1 MKITSLEVSG
11 FRAFSG
17 SERLDLDGDIVL
29 VVGVNGQGKT
39 SLFDAILWALTGEIS
54 RLGRPAPVVSLF
66 SDSGEAR
73 VEVTIVSDDGRTL
86 VVSRQSDG
94 LSDNLLLKEGN
105 HEFRGAEAEYE
116 LLRRIWPEGLTAKE
130 SKEALRSAME
140 RGVYLQQD
148 VLTDFLTTDTDQ
160 HRFNAIS
167 ELIGTG
173 RATELQV
180 ALESSR
186 KAWSGATNRMMSG
199 MAKTQERLSGL
210 EDRVRGLSG
219 AIPIQT
225 TSQDQWTTW
234 WAHAKHLGVSDIRV
248 PRIPSSDAHNAIDI
262 AMGELRSIESSCER
276 RGDRLRALANELREL
291 QPPVFNLDALQR
303 EAEESSRALEAARK
317 NLAEAEDNAE
327 ATRRRQLA
335 LYSEQ
340 QELKLLAEVALR
352 HLGEQCPVCQQTY
365 DTASTRER
373 LESMLQANAH
383 MAVSQNSIPDLVE
396 LTNHVQVME
405 ANASA
410 AAATLHNAR
419 RQDHLRADIQQRI
432 LRGLADLGVAIPSKG
447 DASRE
452 IESALHENAREIGR
466 LSAARMQGEHL
477 AFSLVRSGQ
486 LSRRGE
492 FDREVST
499 LRLRLQTTQ
508 NEIRARQHAGDQA
521 SKIIDALRDVS
532 SDLVEDVLSRLEPLL
547 QRIYATADPHPEFRV
562 ARLISRMHRGR
573 GRVLAEVSDQLHG
586 NRVETPDAFLSSSQ
600 LNVLAVS
607 VFLALNLGLPTP
619 PLTLAILDDPIQS
632 LDDLNLLGL
641 VDLLRRMRERRQLM
655 ISTHDIRI
663 ASLLERKLRPVSASQ
678 RTILVELEGWTRE
691 GPVTAQR
698 DITSDPV
705 PFRVAVA

>member
-54 RLGRPAPVVSLF
+54 RLGRSAPVVSLF

-73 VEVTIVSDDGRTL
+73 VEVTIVSDNGRAL
-86 VVSRQSDG
+86 VASRHSDG
-94 LSDNLLLKEGN
+94 QSESLLLKEDN
-105 HEFRGAEAEYE
+105 HEFRGVEAEYE

-130 SKEALRSAME
+130 SQEALRSAME

-148 VLTDFLTTDTDQ
+148 VLTDFLTADTDQ
-160 HRFNAIS
+160 NRFNAIS

-186 KAWSGATNRMMSG
+186 RAWSGATNRMISG
-199 MAKTQERLSGL
+199 MANMQERLSRL
-210 EDRVRGLSG
+210 EDQLRGLSE
-219 AIPIQT
+219 AAPIQT
-225 TSQDQWTTW
+225 ISQDRWTTW
-234 WAHAKHLGVSDIRV
+234 WTQAKHLGVSDIHV
-248 PRIPSSDAHNAIDI
+248 PRIPSPHAHSAIDI
-262 AMGELRSIESSCER
+262 AMGELRSIESSRER
-276 RGDRLRALANELREL
+276 RGDRLRALAIELREL
-291 QPPVFNLDALQR
+291 QPPASDLDALQR

-317 NLAEAEDNAE
+317 NLAEAAHNAE
-327 ATRRRQLA
+327 AIRRRQLA
-335 LYSEQ
+335 LHSEQ
-340 QELKLLAEVALR
+340 QELKILAEVALR

-365 DTASTRER
+365 DTVSTRER
-373 LESMLQANAH
+373 LESILQANAH
-383 MAVSQNSIPDLVE
+383 IADPLTSMPDLVE
-396 LTNHVQVME
+396 LTNHVQIME
-405 ANASA
+405 AKASA
-410 AAATLHNAR
+410 DATALHNAQ
-419 RQDHLRADIQQRI
+419 RQEHLRAEIQERI
-432 LRGLADLGVAIPSKG
+432 LGGLTELAVNIPSEG
-447 DASRE
+447 DASRA
-452 IESALHENAREIGR
+452 IESALYENARELER
-466 LSAARMQGEHL
+466 LSAARMQGERL
-477 AFSLVRSGQ
+477 ALSLVRSGQ

-492 FDREVST
+492 FDREVRT
-499 LRLRLQTTQ
+499 LKLRLQTMQ
-508 NEIRARQHAGDQA
+508 NEIRARQDAGDQA
-521 SKIIDALRDVS
+521 SKVIDALRDAS
-532 SDLVEDVLSRLEPLL
+532 SDLVGDVLSRLEPLL
-547 QRIYATADPHPEFRV
+547 QRIYATADPHPEFRA

-607 VFLALNLGLPTP
+607 VFLALNLGLPAP
-619 PLTLAILDDPIQS
+619 PLALAILDDPIQS

-663 ASLLERKLRPVSASQ
+663 ASLLERKLRPISASQ
-678 RTILVELEGWTRE
+678 RTILVELEGWSRE
-691 GPVTAQR
+691 GPMTTQR
-698 DITSDPV
+698 DITPDPV
-705 PFRVAVA
+705 PYRIAVA